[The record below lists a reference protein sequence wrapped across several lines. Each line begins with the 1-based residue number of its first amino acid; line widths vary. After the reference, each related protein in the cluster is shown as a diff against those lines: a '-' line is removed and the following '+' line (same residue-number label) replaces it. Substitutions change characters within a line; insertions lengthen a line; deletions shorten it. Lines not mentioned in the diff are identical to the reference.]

1 MYISPNPGDA
11 QELIDDV
18 LTDNFALEDF
28 YEFYSKW
35 SEPHRYFHNLDH
47 LYSIAMDVHKKYKN
61 DIHNYE
67 VYMLT
72 AMFHDIVYDPNRTDN
87 EVKSVEVFD
96 NCTGLFGASKETKD
110 EVRAL
115 ILATADMNDDNEFNQ
130 MDRKIL
136 TETSISK
143 LIEYEHKIAKEYQF
157 LDYPTYKKNRI
168 EFLTKCLTKYPNLA
182 PLIDYVQ
189 NRKISVGC
197 YFGTF
202 NPFHVGHY
210 NILQKA
216 NKLFDKVVVVLGQ
229 NPDKTNTDTMNN
241 RLTNL
246 KNTLKYYEVD
256 DMGDGSQV
264 HYMTNMTK
272 TEMYSLVTAIK
283 GLRNDRD
290 LADGFEA
297 EYWSKKLGNYNV
309 VYLSCDEQYKNVS
322 SRGINM
328 LSRYDARKAEQLIFK
343 PK

>member
-1 MYISPNPGDA
+1 MYISLNPCHS

-18 LTDNFALEDF
+18 LAVIGVEDL
-28 YEFYSKW
+28 YEFYAKW
-35 SEPHRYFHNLDH
+35 SESHRYFHNLDH
-47 LYSIAMDVHKKYKN
+47 LYSIVMAVHDKYKN
-61 DIHNYE
+61 DEHTYV
-67 VYMLT
+67 VYMLA
-72 AMFHDIVYDPNRTDN
+72 AMFHDIVYEPNRTDN
-87 EVKSVEVFD
+87 EVKSVEVFNHYVNPLD
-96 NCTGLFGASKETKD
+96 LSKKTID
-110 EVRAL
+110 EVCSL
-115 ILATADMNDDNEFNQ
+115 ILATADMNDDNDFNQ

-143 LIEYEHKIAKEYQF
+143 LIDYEHKIAKEYQY

-210 NILQKA
+210 NILEKA
-216 NKLFDKVVVVLGQ
+216 NKLFDKVVVVLGM
-229 NPDKTNTDTMNN
+229 NPDKSYDHTMNT
-241 RLTNL
+241 RLTTL

-256 DMGDGSQV
+256 DMGAGTQV
-264 HYMTNMTK
+264 HYMNNMIASG
-272 TEMYSLVTAIK
+272 MYSLVTAIK
-283 GLRNDRD
+283 GLRNERD
-290 LADGFEA
+290 LVDGFES

-328 LSRYDARKAEQLIFK
+328 LNRYDARKAEQLIFK